1 MLPQLPLG
9 KTDIRISRVGLG
21 TVKLGRNQCVKYPEA
36 FELPSDAHARQ
47 LLHCARDYGINLLDT
62 APAYG
67 VSEERLGYLLR
78 GERKEWVICTKAG
91 EEFSRD
97 YESTLGQNTG
107 TTNFDFEATA
117 LRKSVERS
125 LRRLRTDYIDIV
137 LIHSDGND
145 EHLIHHHQVL
155 HTLSELKRAG
165 WIRAFG
171 MSTKTIKGALLCAG
185 QADVVMTTFD
195 LNKECDIALMQ
206 SCAAQKTGVL
216 LKKIFNSGHLFSSDS
231 SHANDFLHS
240 TDTLHSYD
248 TLHSNDTL
256 QSNGLSHSDGLLHSN
271 DPLQANE
278 KKNPSV
284 NAIIEQQMTVI
295 FAQSAVNSAIIGTLN
310 CEHLRSNVQCALLGL
325 AENGLLA

>member
-1 MLPQLPLG
+1 MLPQTLLG
-9 KTDIRISRVGLG
+9 KTDIRISRLGLG
-21 TVKLGRNQCVKYPEA
+21 TVKFGRNQSVKYPDA
-36 FELPSDAHARQ
+36 FELPSDADARQ

-78 GERKEWVICTKAG
+78 GERKDWVICTKAG

-97 YESTLGQNTG
+97 YNNDLGQNTG
-107 TTNFDFEATA
+107 KSNFDFEATA

-125 LRRLRTDYIDIV
+125 LRRLRTDYLDIV

-145 EHLIHHHQVL
+145 AHLIHHHQVL

-171 MSTKTIKGALLCAG
+171 MSTKTLEGSLICAE
-185 QADVVMTTFD
+185 QADVVMATFD
-195 LNKECDIALMQ
+195 PAQESDLALMQ
-206 SCAAQKTGVL
+206 SCSTHKPGLL
-216 LKKIFNSGHLFSSDS
+216 LKKIFNSGHLLAD
-231 SHANDFLHS
+231 
-240 TDTLHSYD
+240 
-248 TLHSNDTL
+248 
-256 QSNGLSHSDGLLHSN
+256 
-271 DPLQANE
+271 DPLCPKE
-278 KKNPSV
+278 KNSKSI
-284 NAIIEQQMTVI
+284 NAIIEQQMAVI

-310 CEHLRSNVQCALLGL
+310 CQHLRTNVQCALLGL